1 MQKNFIRSY
10 DDYNIQFLVIYFLIG
25 ICLFQVIYHFN
36 VKLFNLLLLVL
47 LINISLILLNYFI
60 NSTKILPYLF
70 NGKSILLNICSL
82 FLGLFWINIQAYN
95 FKKNSHLWELTENK
109 PIIIHATVLNV
120 IYRHKNNTNQ
130 IVELDL
136 LVNKIINNFALT
148 NLINP
153 KHFININNFLINN
166 KIRLTWKTN
175 KIILPGNIW
184 QLSVRFKKP
193 RNFSTLGNLDLE
205 KQLFM
210 QRIKLIGVVANNN
223 TASNK
228 SINNKLISNTPLSF
242 VHTCW
247 INKIRR
253 ILFNKLLIDMQNWK
267 LKHPGIILGFLLSN
281 KENILFN
288 EKTIFQTTGTS
299 HLLCI
304 SGLHLGTLASFI
316 FIITQ
321 WLWKKLSNRYLL
333 EKFPAVIV
341 ASIFSLLITTI
352 YAILAGLNPPTL
364 RALIMLSG
372 YLGGIITRNS
382 LEVDLIY
389 FLSIFLILLLDPFVI
404 LNNSF
409 WLSYIAVGILI
420 FTSKFN
426 LLSATENHKKS
437 LLFIKILNLFRNNW
451 IMFVGL
457 LPINMLLFN
466 KIYLIAY
473 LANFIAIPWFNFF
486 ILPWSI
492 IGLFISIFN
501 LNLAKYLLIFADFNL
516 YILLNILAKLAKFK
530 NAYLSLGIID
540 IPMFCLSFL
549 GSLLLILP
557 KGLRNT
563 YISIICFLPV
573 FFKYKSSPK
582 YADAWISILDVGQ
595 GLGVVIQ
602 LQNNIILYDTG
613 PNNLA
618 IANYLESLNLN
629 HLNQVII
636 SHPDLDHIGGLKQ
649 IANKYI
655 IDTFITNIN
664 GYKIADLR
672 SKLCQADIGWE
683 LDGVKFKFLNA
694 KLLEKNNEF
703 NFNLKSNYKNPKKS
717 HKNPTNNNDNSCI
730 LQMSTNGY
738 KVLFTGD
745 ISAKTEKL
753 LINKYQQEL
762 TADLLIVPHHGSIT
776 SSSKEF
782 IKLVNPKYAI
792 ISAGYMNRY
801 AHPHTKILNRYKNY
815 NIKILNTIEHGS
827 IDFKLFNQ
835 ANNFIQYSCYRQTNW
850 NFWNY

>member
-1 MQKNFIRSY
+1 MQQNFIRSY
-10 DDYNIQFLVIYFLIG
+10 DYCNIQFLVIYFLIG
-25 ICLFQVIYHFN
+25 ICLFQVIYYFN
-36 VKLFNLLLLVL
+36 IKLFNLLFLIL

-60 NSTKILPYLF
+60 NSTKILLYLF
-70 NGKSILLNICSL
+70 GNKSILINTFSL
-82 FLGLFWINIQAYN
+82 FLGLFWINLQVYN
-95 FKKNSHLWELTENK
+95 FTKDSNLSGLIEGKS
-109 PIIIHATVLNV
+109 IIIQATVLNV
-120 IYRHKNNTNQ
+120 IYRYKNNANNANQ
-130 IVELDL
+130 VIELDL
-136 LVNKIINNFALT
+136 LVNKIINNFDLK
-148 NLINP
+148 NSINP
-153 KHFININNFLINN
+153 KHFINIYKFLINN

-175 KIILPGNIW
+175 KIILPGNVW
-184 QLSVRFKKP
+184 QLSVRLKKP

-210 QRIKLIGVVANNN
+210 QRIKLIGVVTNNN
-223 TASNK
+223 AIS
-228 SINNKLISNTPLSF
+228 NKLISNTTNF
-242 VHTCW
+242 FIYACW

-253 ILFNKLLIDMQNWK
+253 TLFNKLLINMQNWK
-267 LKHPGIILGFLLSN
+267 LHHPGIILGFLLSN

-341 ASIFSLLITTI
+341 AATCSLLIATI

-372 YLGGIITRNS
+372 YLGGIISRN
-382 LEVDLIY
+382 LIKIDLIY
-389 FLSIFLILLLDPFVI
+389 FLSIFLILILDPFVV

-420 FTSKFN
+420 FTAKFN
-426 LLSATENHKKS
+426 LLTTTENHKKS
-437 LLFIKILNLFRNNW
+437 LLFIKTLNLLKNNW

-473 LANFIAIPWFNFF
+473 LANFIAIPWFNFL

-492 IGLFISIFN
+492 IGLFISMFS
-501 LNLAKYLLIFADFNL
+501 LNLAKHLLIFADFNL

-530 NAYLSLGIID
+530 NAYLSLGKID
-540 IPMFCLSFL
+540 ITVFCLSFL

-563 YISIICFLPV
+563 YISIICFLPI
-573 FFKYKSSPK
+573 FFKYKSLPK

-595 GLGVVIQ
+595 GLAVVIQ

-613 PNNLA
+613 PNNSA

-655 IDTFITNIN
+655 IDNFITNIN
-664 GYKIADLR
+664 EYKIADLS
-672 SKLCQADIGWE
+672 SKKCQADIAWE
-683 LDGVKFKFLNA
+683 LDGIKFKFLSTIAN
-694 KLLEKNNEF
+694 KFSEK
-703 NFNLKSNYKNPKKS
+703 
-717 HKNPTNNNDNSCI
+717 NNNDNSCI
-730 LQMSTNGY
+730 LQMSTHGY

-745 ISAKTEKL
+745 ISTKAEKL
-753 LINKYQQEL
+753 LINKYQKEL
-762 TADLLIVPHHGSIT
+762 TADLLIVPHHGSI
-776 SSSKEF
+776 SSSSEEF

-801 AHPHTKILNRYKNY
+801 THPHTKVLNRYKNY

-827 IDFKLFNQ
+827 IDFKLFNKK
-835 ANNFIQYSCYRQTNW
+835 NNFIQYSCYRQTNW